1 LLVRKIYGFHKASV
15 TIAQSSMEEDT
26 GCSESSIKRAV
37 AKLEKKGLIAV
48 ERGSDGHGLRAINIY
63 SIRENHV
70 CGERQPLDAG
80 DQGTPLSDG
89 QATRTPS
96 HVSEVTPGTRND
108 PNQASAVAPGDQV
121 SKALGIPVN
130 GEIGEKRDGAS
141 RCQGRPHLKEAS
153 KEACKAS
160 SPAAA
165 ACTSDLS
172 EGQVQV
178 VRELVRRK
186 VTPASASKLVRKFD
200 IETIARNLTLLDGRD
215 KDYGP
220 GAYCQA
226 ISEDWAQ
233 GQAESKVA
241 AASPGGRTTTD
252 SENESPLARDT
263 SGRGYTDPEVKRFL
277 QTWWRRAK
285 TVLRA
290 LGDQGAQKPVVDLW
304 CEVHRMA
311 SVQKK
316 LFTFEEAMRWD
327 PKLAARVA
335 QLGRLDDVC
344 PAFMTNDEARAVEG
358 EWLSIKRRLQK
369 LGGQHYQDL
378 LGFSMCIDG
387 ARRTFDEE
395 GWFPSVSQ
403 RATGS
408 RDLQKYLAL
417 LEPGASA

>member
-1 LLVRKIYGFHKASV
+1 LSYG
-15 TIAQSSMEEDT
+15 EEN
-26 GCSESSIKRAV
+26 K
-37 AKLEKKGLIAV
+37 
-48 ERGSDGHGLRAINIY
+48 
-63 SIRENHV
+63 
-70 CGERQPLDAG
+70 
-80 DQGTPLSDG
+80 
-89 QATRTPS
+89 TPS
-96 HVSEVTPGTRND
+96 QVSEVTPGAHTD
-108 PNQASAVAPGDQV
+108 LDQVSAVAPGDLV
-121 SKALGIPVN
+121 AKALGIPVN
-130 GEIGEKRDGAS
+130 REIGEKRDDVS
-141 RCQGRPHLKEAS
+141 RCQGRHHLKEAS

-160 SPAAA
+160 SSAA

-178 VRELVRRK
+178 RELVRRK
-186 VTPASASKLVRKFD
+186 VTSASASKLVRKFD
-200 IETIARNLTLLDGRD
+200 VETIGRNLTLLDGRD

-233 GQAESKVA
+233 GQAESRVA
-241 AASPGGRTTTD
+241 AASPGGRTPTG
-252 SENESPLARDT
+252 SENEKHVAKDT
-263 SGRGYTDPEVKRFL
+263 SDRGYTEPEFKRFF
-277 QTWWRRAK
+277 QTWRRRAK
-285 TVLRA
+285 SVFMA
-290 LGDQGAQKPVVDLW
+290 LGDPGVEKHLE
-304 CEVHRMA
+304 EVWRSAHGMA